1 MTENGDE
8 NGHYHNA
15 IIWLESPQ
23 YNNAMGYRW
32 MEESPAVSRGGG
44 GSHLQPPPQLLSRCC
59 KFSLKIQKR
68 SQWCDGNIFI
78 RMRTYAAC
86 NCHEVE
92 IDEDGDRSKI
102 KIFPCKVI

>member
-32 MEESPAVSRGGG
+32 MEESPAVSRGEG
-44 GSHLQPPPQLLSRCC
+44 GSQFTTAPSAIVTLLQ
-59 KFSLKIQKR
+59 
-68 SQWCDGNIFI
+68 N
-78 RMRTYAAC
+78 
-86 NCHEVE
+86 
-92 IDEDGDRSKI
+92 
-102 KIFPCKVI
+102 FPKNTKEKPMV